1 MPLRTATRF
10 RWEDYTMKW
19 TVRVVVASVLCSL
32 LVWALGP
39 AGLVGMLIGGI
50 VSMIVLGAVFLWTV
64 AEMIEDGLSRT
75 ENAI

>member
-1 MPLRTATRF
+1 
-10 RWEDYTMKW
+10 MKW
-19 TVRVVVASVLCSL
+19 TVRVIVASVLCSL

-39 AGLVGMLIGGI
+39 AGFIGMLIGGV
-50 VSMIVLGAVFLWTV
+50 VSMIILGAVFLWTV